1 MQREEDVLDLLTLGI
16 LAGLELLRHPGGDG
30 MGEKPLGEFA
40 VGFFE
45 LVHGDRDAVVLAENV
60 VDVVSL
66 IEKDDVV
73 AVVEIGED
81 VIADVRIQDVLGVTQ
96 DKVQCLIVEDDDVSN
111 SETLSSKIV
120 GTNRVVLSILAQIF
134 ECVST
139 CDCRVQ
145 HEHFERELKILR
157 LGFVSLIERA
167 NVLDIERVARVS
179 TQFLLGIANLAV
191 ARILQNEG
199 TECGMEV
206 DISTVTSAFF
216 TSILL
221 WMQRFRRL
229 LKHTPF
235 VGIYLL
241 PRTARR

>member
-1 MQREEDVLDLLTLGI
+1 MQCEEDVLDLLTLGI
-16 LAGLELLRHPGGDG
+16 LAGLELLRHPGSNG

-120 GTNRVVLSILAQIF
+120 GTNRVVFSILAQVF

-139 CDCRVQ
+139 RDCGV
-145 HEHFERELKILR
+145 
-157 LGFVSLIERA
+157 
-167 NVLDIERVARVS
+167 
-179 TQFLLGIANLAV
+179 
-191 ARILQNEG
+191 
-199 TECGMEV
+199 
-206 DISTVTSAFF
+206 
-216 TSILL
+216 
-221 WMQRFRRL
+221 
-229 LKHTPF
+229 
-235 VGIYLL
+235 
-241 PRTARR
+241 

>member
-1 MQREEDVLDLLTLGI
+1 
-16 LAGLELLRHPGGDG
+16 

-96 DKVQCLIVEDDDVSN
+96 DKVQCLIVEDDDVSS

-120 GTNRVVLSILAQIF
+120 GTNRVMFSILAQVF
-134 ECVST
+134 ECVT
-139 CDCRVQ
+139 TRDCGVR
-145 HEHFERELKILR
+145 HEHFERELKVLR

-167 NVLDIERVARVS
+167 NVLDIERAVRAS
-179 TQFLLGIANLAV
+179 AQFLLGIANLAV
-191 ARILQNEG
+191 ARILKNEG